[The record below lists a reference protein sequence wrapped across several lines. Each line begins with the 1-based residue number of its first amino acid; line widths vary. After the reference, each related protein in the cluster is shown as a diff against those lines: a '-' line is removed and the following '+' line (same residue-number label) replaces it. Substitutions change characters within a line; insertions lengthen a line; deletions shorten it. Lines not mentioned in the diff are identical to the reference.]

1 MMNLFENLQTMNE
14 ITTKRETIDD
24 YFDKLINE
32 IQNKYNCD
40 VDDTYYDIDNWPEEF
55 KARFVLYN
63 IDDHNDIENI
73 KNIILDYCNK
83 FKNIDIN
90 AEFDSNYTND
100 FIESA
105 YVFYIIANN
114 ENHLWNE
121 YNEELK
127 LNENEE
133 LLEVKL
139 SNEEGTLTSND
150 QIELNKIGEE
160 VTNGINELIKNKN
173 KLAKI
178 LPKYVDELNNEFD
191 IKRFIG
197 DEIDTHDWLFSEGIA
212 DIDGILFYENAMNY
226 EIKQIF
232 AGISGYTAQDL
243 YNEYNKAKHS
253 INYWMNK
260 IKDIKEE
267 LKENDDVNNNS
278 IEKYIL
284 DTNNVW
290 NKIKEIKNEYDEA
303 INNIWDLNRNHNWL
317 FSVKLYDAITADNA
331 EQDFEIYAE
340 DTWNGWV
347 DDVEDITGMNYD
359 EVMQADNHNQSYF
372 KFRDSFSILCN
383 DSIDFSNFATLIET
397 LSDENIIGNYYDADI
412 ETFIIDN
419 KIDIDKFNEEFSD
432 YDDKGLDYIRYL
444 YNELNDYV
452 LSDLNIEIK
461 QIKEIIHVYNSI
473 KENQIKNIETYVNM

>member
-1 MMNLFENLQTMNE
+1 MMNLFENLQAMNE
-14 ITTKRETIDD
+14 ITTKQETMDD

-40 VDDTYYDIDNWPEEF
+40 IDDTYYDIDNYPSEF
-55 KARFVLYN
+55 KARFVIYN
-63 IDDHNDIENI
+63 IGLKQTDDIEKLII
-73 KNIILDYCNK
+73 KEISKDYNDVK
-83 FKNIDIN
+83 VDY
-90 AEFDSNYTND
+90 EFDNNYLDD
-100 FIESA
+100 FIKTA
-105 YVFYIIANN
+105 YVFEIRANN
-114 ENHLWNE
+114 DINLWDT

-133 LLEVKL
+133 L
-139 SNEEGTLTSND
+139 
-150 QIELNKIGEE
+150 
-160 VTNGINELIKNKN
+160 
-173 KLAKI
+173 
-178 LPKYVDELNNEFD
+178 
-191 IKRFIG
+191 
-197 DEIDTHDWLFSEGIA
+197 
-212 DIDGILFYENAMNY
+212 
-226 EIKQIF
+226 
-232 AGISGYTAQDL
+232 
-243 YNEYNKAKHS
+243 
-253 INYWMNK
+253 
-260 IKDIKEE
+260 KES
-267 LKENDDVNNNS
+267 DDVNNNS

-303 INNIWDLNRNHNWL
+303 INSIWDLNRNHNWL

-340 DTWNGWV
+340 DTWNSWV

-397 LSDENIIGNYYDADI
+397 LSDENIIGNYYDANF

-473 KENQIKNIETYVNM
+473 KENQIKDIETYVNM